1 MRSFT
6 TFCML
11 STISLLPAWAQHAHT
26 TGACLAPPSG
36 LVSWWP
42 GDSNENDIVGGN
54 NPSTVNAV
62 TLVPGEVLDGFTFG
76 KGGYI
81 YIPPSA
87 NLANQQFTW
96 SAWVRPDGP
105 GPNNDKYGSVIISQN
120 IDNTDDSV
128 SLSWGATDNRF
139 SFIFGSIYTEMI
151 TSADTFVTGTFY
163 LVTGTYDG
171 TAFRLFVNGLLEGS
185 FSEAKTIPYSSKQ
198 WVIGATDP
206 NVSSQGYPRTWNG
219 VIDEVQAFSRA
230 LSQSEIQSIFN
241 AASAGECKPAAI
253 VANSWTAGAPM
264 PTAVQGPAA
273 GAVGGTVYVVG
284 GATNSA
290 AVNIN
295 QIYNPANDNWTTG
308 APMPTA
314 RYGQAGA
321 VVNNILYV
329 IGGYLGG
336 NNLSVVEAF
345 DPTSNTWSTKSPMP
359 TPRAGVAAVVNGG
372 IIYVIGGVTNGGGRL
387 TTVESYNPATDTW
400 AQEAPLPVGVSGVAA
415 GLLGSTIVAA
425 GGQANSGNDVTDT
438 EGYNSFTNSWQ
449 TLAPDPTEQ
458 QAGCFSTISGQ
469 LYFAGGKYNGAPV
482 NVVESFNLQENQ
494 WNTLAPM
501 PLATILPGYAEVGNL
516 LYCFGGSNNGG
527 FGQGTVYNNVQIYHP
542 SAPPTPAISAG
553 GVVSASSFG
562 EFTSV
567 SPGSWIEIYG
577 SNLAVDS
584 RSWLASDFNG
594 FNAPTSLDG
603 TSVTIGGQAAFIDFI
618 SPGQVN
624 ALVPSNVATG
634 AQPMTVTVGGATSTA
649 YNINVNPAQPGLD
662 APASFNIGGTQYVVA
677 LFADGTYVLPTGAIA
692 GLTSRPAQ
700 PGDEIVLYGVGFGPV
715 TPNLQAGQL
724 VQEANTL
731 MSSLVM
737 SVGGVPVTDLP
748 YAGLAPGFTG
758 LYQFNV
764 VVPASPGNGAVP
776 LTFTVGGVAGTQ
788 TLYLAVGN

>member
-1 MRSFT
+1 
-6 TFCML
+6 
-11 STISLLPAWAQHAHT
+11 
-26 TGACLAPPSG
+26 
-36 LVSWWP
+36 
-42 GDSNENDIVGGN
+42 
-54 NPSTVNAV
+54 
-62 TLVPGEVLDGFTFG
+62 
-76 KGGYI
+76 
-81 YIPPSA
+81 
-87 NLANQQFTW
+87 
-96 SAWVRPDGP
+96 
-105 GPNNDKYGSVIISQN
+105 
-120 IDNTDDSV
+120 
-128 SLSWGATDNRF
+128 
-139 SFIFGSIYTEMI
+139 
-151 TSADTFVTGTFY
+151 
-163 LVTGTYDG
+163 
-171 TAFRLFVNGLLEGS
+171 
-185 FSEAKTIPYSSKQ
+185 
-198 WVIGATDP
+198 
-206 NVSSQGYPRTWNG
+206 
-219 VIDEVQAFSRA
+219 
-230 LSQSEIQSIFN
+230 
-241 AASAGECKPAAI
+241 
-253 VANSWTAGAPM
+253 
-264 PTAVQGPAA
+264 
-273 GAVGGTVYVVG
+273 
-284 GATNSA
+284 
-290 AVNIN
+290 
-295 QIYNPANDNWTTG
+295 
-308 APMPTA
+308 MPTA
-314 RYGQAGA
+314 RYGQASA

-329 IGGYLGG
+329 IGGTLNGD
-336 NNLSVVEAF
+336 NLPVVEAF

-359 TPRAGVAAVVNGG
+359 TQRASMPAVVNGG
-372 IIYVIGGVTNGGGRL
+372 IIYVIGGVNDNGLL

-400 AQEAPLPVGVSGVAA
+400 AEEAPLLVGKSGVAA

-425 GGQANSGNDVTDT
+425 GGKAKSGNVTDN
-438 EGYNSFTNSWQ
+438 EGYNTSTNSWD
-449 TLAPDPTEQ
+449 TLAPDPTAR

-469 LYFAGGKYNGAPV
+469 LYSAGGAGSGGPV
-482 NVVESFNLQENQ
+482 NVVESFNLQANQ
-494 WNTLAPM
+494 WTTLAPM
-501 PLATILPGYAEVGNL
+501 PLATILPGSAEVGNL
-516 LYCFGGSNNGG
+516 LYCFGGSNVGGHNTG
-527 FGQGTVYNNVQIYHP
+527 FGGLGTVYNNVQIYHP
-542 SAPPTPAISAG
+542 PALPTPAISAG

-577 SNLAVDS
+577 SNLAVDT